1 MVKHCRQCECIMP
14 GQARFCPRC
23 RAPWRQVYAHS
34 LADAADLLQPPV
46 FCGTCRKQ
54 LNVAVFF
61 CPRCGADCIFGTP
74 PAGWR
79 HAVAVPPTVSI
90 F

>member
-1 MVKHCRQCECIMP
+1 VF
-14 GQARFCPRC
+14 AR
-23 RAPWRQVYAHS
+23 S

-46 FCGTCRKQ
+46 YCGTCRKQ
-54 LNVAVFF
+54 LNVPEFF

-74 PAGWR
+74 AGGRPPVAAPAG
-79 HAVAVPPTVSI
+79 VKI